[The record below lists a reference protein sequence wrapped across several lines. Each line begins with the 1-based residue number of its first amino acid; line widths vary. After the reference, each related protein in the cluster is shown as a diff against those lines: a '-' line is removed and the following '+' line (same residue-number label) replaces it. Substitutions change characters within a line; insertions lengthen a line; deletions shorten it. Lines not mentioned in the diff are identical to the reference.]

1 MSALLELAAEVN
13 LLKMSKADM
22 NSGPRSSECK
32 ETIKPDRTDCLFLK
46 ETYKFSHQANVVEVG
61 KDEKFGVFVIL
72 DSTIFHPQGGG
83 QPSDT
88 GIMTGGGVQFNVK
101 KVVYGSTNPPVVR
114 HFGEFDTEEC
124 FNSGDPVNLEINDK
138 DRELFAKAHSA
149 GHLLDYA
156 LSEAGFALKPTKGC
170 HFPSSLYVEYSGNVP
185 ADERVSTKKK
195 MQEILDGWV
204 KEQNPVK
211 VKYLPRDE
219 YESTTGECPPKDIGD
234 EIRVIDFGVGTP
246 YMCGGTHV
254 DSTGR
259 FEKIEVRSLKKKGKN
274 FRISYSVA

>member
-13 LLKMSKADM
+13 LLKMNNAEMNSEPQTTECKNESKAD
-22 NSGPRSSECK
+22 
-32 ETIKPDRTDCLFLK
+32 RTECLFLN
-46 ETYKFSHQANVVEVG
+46 ETYKFSHQANVVEIG

-88 GIMTGGGVQFNVK
+88 GRMTGGGIQFLVK
-101 KVVYGSTNPPVVR
+101 KVVYGSTNPPLVR
-114 HFGEFDTEEC
+114 HFGEFEMEES
-124 FNSGDPVNLEINDK
+124 FHSGDSVTMEINEK

-156 LSEAGFALKPTKGC
+156 LSGAGFDLKPVKGC
-170 HFPSSLYVEYSGNVP
+170 HFPSSLYVEYSGIIP
-185 ADERVSTKKK
+185 ADERAPTKKK

-204 KEQNPVK
+204 KEENPVE

-219 YESTTGECPPKDIGD
+219 YESITGECPPKDIGD

-259 FEKIEVRSLKKKGKN
+259 FGKIEVRSLKKKREE
-274 FRISYSVA
+274 F